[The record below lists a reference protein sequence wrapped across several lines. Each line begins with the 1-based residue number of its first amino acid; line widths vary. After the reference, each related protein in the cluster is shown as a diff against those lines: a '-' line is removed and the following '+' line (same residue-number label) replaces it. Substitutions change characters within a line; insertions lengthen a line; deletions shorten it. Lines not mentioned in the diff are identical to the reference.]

1 MDPSH
6 ICLAQQDIKLYGI
19 RSCLVLKEYA
29 LNTAG
34 NDYVNRVLISD
45 NRLFAVTNSG
55 LLKIFN
61 YSSQEE
67 IISTN
72 LRLAVISVLP
82 IYSARAGS

>member
-1 MDPSH
+1 
-6 ICLAQQDIKLYGI
+6 
-19 RSCLVLKEYA
+19 LVLKEYA
-29 LNTAG
+29 LNTTG

-55 LLKIFN
+55 LIKIFN